1 MRKIVFVLGF
11 LSIVPAGFCQVVSS
25 SNSIEKT
32 TTPNGWM
39 LHTRSSVYQVIVN
52 ENGEV
57 IPVYFGNAA
66 QGSFSKQNTLWTNK
80 IHEVLVR
87 GGFANKTPAVEV
99 VFDDNVRDI
108 ELKFKKGEIINVDGY
123 PTLKITQN
131 DKTYPLQIISYLRV
145 IPQWDIIE
153 KWIEVINID
162 KKNFIRIENL
172 QSASINLPAD
182 AYELNYVS
190 GYWAHE
196 YQPQVNLLTPGV
208 KTLQVKDFKSYG
220 IPAFIVGKSNTI
232 EDTSGASWF
241 GSLQYSGNWRITN

>member
-1 MRKIVFVLGF
+1 M
-11 LSIVPAGFCQVVSS
+11 
-25 SNSIEKT
+25 T
-32 TTPNGWM
+32 
-39 LHTRSSVYQVIVN
+39 
-52 ENGEV
+52 
-57 IPVYFGNAA
+57 
-66 QGSFSKQNTLWTNK
+66 
-80 IHEVLVR
+80 
-87 GGFANKTPAVEV
+87 
-99 VFDDNVRDI
+99 VRDI
-108 ELKFKKGEIINVDGY
+108 ELKFEKSEIINVYGY
-123 PTLKITQN
+123 PTSKITQN

-172 QSASINLPAD
+172 QSPSINLPAD

-241 GSLQYSGNWRITN
+241 GSLQYSGNWRIMN